1 VDDARRILLLRGLRA
16 FAYGF
21 TSVVLGVH
29 LADLQHAHALSSWEA
44 GAIVTA
50 TLGGAAALSALLG
63 ARGDRIGRRRAHVA
77 LSLAMAGAMTVFA
90 FTSAFAALFLVA
102 LTGTVATTFLESGPF
117 VALEQAMLPHTVA
130 PEARTRSFGRYSA
143 IAYVTGSVGSL
154 AAGGPDAI
162 RHYLHTA
169 PSSQRW
175 FLLPAALAL
184 ISAAVAVSL
193 SPVVEAPA
201 GDRKPLGPSRGK
213 VYRLSAL
220 FALDGLGG
228 GFVVNTLIAYWFRSK
243 FGTSTEMLGVIFFGV
258 GLLQSGSVLVS
269 SRLAE
274 RIGLVKTM
282 VFTHLPSN
290 LLLIAIPLVPNQAW
304 AVALL
309 LARFALSQMDVP
321 ARQSYVVAVVTP
333 EERTAASSFT
343 TTAKS
348 AAQAVSP
355 SISGPAVQAPGA
367 GLPFYLGGGLKIL
380 YDILLWRSFRKV
392 HPPEEEARSSHEQPR
407 S

>member
-1 VDDARRILLLRGLRA
+1 VADARRIFLLRGLRA

-29 LADLQHAHALSSWEA
+29 LAHLKDAHHLSSFQV

-50 TLGGAAALSALLG
+50 ALGGAAALSALLG

-77 LSLAMAGAMTVFA
+77 LSFAMAGAMAVFA
-90 FTSAFAALFLVA
+90 FTSSFLALFLLA
-102 LTGTVATTFLESGPF
+102 LTGTVATTFLEAGPF
-117 VALEQAMLPHTVA
+117 VALEQAMLPNAVPQA
-130 PEARTRSFGRYSA
+130 LRTRSFGRYSA
-143 IAYVTGSVGSL
+143 IAYVAGSVGSL

-175 FLLPAALAL
+175 FLLPAFLAL
-184 ISAAVAVSL
+184 ISAAIAVRL
-193 SPVVEAPA
+193 SPTVEAPA
-201 GDRKPLGPSRGK
+201 GDRKPLGPSRKK
-213 VYRLSAL
+213 VYKLSAL

-228 GFVVNTLIAYWFRSK
+228 GFVVNTLIIYWFSSK
-243 FGTSTEMLGVIFFGV
+243 FGTSTAVLGVIFFGV
-258 GLLQSGSVLVS
+258 GLLQGGSVLVA
-269 SRLAE
+269 SRIAE

-290 LLLIAIPLVPNQAW
+290 LLLIAIPLVHSQAW
-304 AVALL
+304 AVVFL

-355 SISGPAVQAPGA
+355 SISGPAVQAAGT

-380 YDILLWRSFRKV
+380 YDILLWRSFRKI
-392 HPPEEEARSSHEQPR
+392 HTPEEEARHIE
-407 S
+407 